1 MRIRVIFEDRTEDLI
16 SVIFGVNAWNY
27 NLYYRPKEEE
37 QLMAF
42 DAPYQEPFVSDP
54 NAKTLKDAAMKLM
67 ENTSESAEKCTKWV
81 FGYRLRSDKKIK
93 EIMLLARGL
102 EACKRSHICRNRP
115 PGPAVSSA
123 RNGRLWIR
131 TFS

>member
-1 MRIRVIFEDRTEDLI
+1 MRIKPEDLI

-54 NAKTLKDAAMKLM
+54 NAKALKDAAMKLM

-81 FGYRLRSDKKIK
+81 FGYRVRSDKKIK
-93 EIMLLARGL
+93 EIMLLR
-102 EACKRSHICRNRP
+102 EDSKRANV
-115 PGPAVSSA
+115 AVSA
-123 RNGRLWIR
+123 VTGLLGRR
-131 TFS
+131 